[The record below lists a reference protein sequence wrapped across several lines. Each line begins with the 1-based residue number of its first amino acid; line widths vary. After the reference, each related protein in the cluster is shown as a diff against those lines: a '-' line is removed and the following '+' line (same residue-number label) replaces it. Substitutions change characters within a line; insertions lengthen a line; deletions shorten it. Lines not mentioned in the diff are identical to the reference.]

1 MDQRLTLVT
10 LGVADFARSLKF
22 YEALGWKKSSASQDD
37 VAFFQMNGLG
47 LALYPAHLLAAD
59 AKLGP
64 KNAGFGGITL
74 AINVRTRDAVA
85 PLLEEARRA
94 GGSILKPAEDA
105 FWGGHTGYFADP
117 DGYPWEVAWNPGFD
131 LLPDGRLRLPDPA
144 G

>member
-1 MDQRLTLVT
+1 MKVEPPYITV
-10 LGVADFARSLKF
+10 
-22 YEALGWKKSSASQDD
+22 
-37 VAFFQMNGLG
+37 MNGLG
-47 LALYPAHLLAAD
+47 LALYPAHLLATD
-59 AKLGP
+59 ARLGP
-64 KNAGFGGITL
+64 KAAGFGGITL
-74 AINVRTRDAVA
+74 AINVRTKDAVA

-144 G
+144 A